1 MGSGRLAVNAP
12 ATALPPQV
20 RIVEVGPRDGLQ
32 NECVALGLDDRL
44 TLIGRLADAG
54 LTDIEAGAFVSPK
67 RVPNMAGS
75 GDLMKRLA
83 HRDGVRYPCLVP
95 NETGLDA
102 ALEAGCTDIAIF
114 AAVSETFS
122 RRNTACSIA
131 ESMARLAVVARRARD
146 AGVRVRGYLSCVI
159 GCPYE
164 GPVAASAVADMSSR
178 LMDMD
183 CYEVSLGD
191 TTGIGTP
198 AQVSR
203 LFDTVSAQVPVA
215 HLAGHF
221 HDTWGMGVA
230 NVWAAMQCGV
240 TVFDASVGGLGGCPF
255 APGASGNVAT
265 EDVAYMLAGAGIR
278 SGIDLGR
285 LVNTARWV
293 SARLDR
299 QPASRVARA
308 WRNAA
313 TPDSR

>member
-1 MGSGRLAVNAP
+1 MP
-12 ATALPPQV
+12 ARV

-32 NECVALGLDDRL
+32 NESVALGTDDRL
-44 TLIGRLADAG
+44 DLIARLADTG

-75 GDLMKRLA
+75 GELMKRLP
-83 HRDGVRYPCLVP
+83 RRNGVRYPCLVP
-95 NETGLDA
+95 NDTGLDA
-102 ALEAGCTDIAIF
+102 ALDAGCSDIALF

-122 RRNTACSIA
+122 RRNTGCSIA
-131 ESMARLAVVARRARD
+131 ESLTRLASVARRARD

-164 GPVAASAVADMSSR
+164 GAIAPGIVAELSAR
-178 LMDMD
+178 LIDMD

-198 AQVSR
+198 AQIAR
-203 LFDTVSAQVPVA
+203 LIDTVSTRVPA
-215 HLAGHF
+215 NRLAGHF

-230 NVWAAMQCGV
+230 NVWAALQCGV
-240 TVFDASVGGLGGCPF
+240 GVFDASVGGLGGCPF

-265 EDVAYMLAGAGIR
+265 EDLVYMLTGAGIETGVDLPR
-278 SGIDLGR
+278 LID
-285 LVNTARWV
+285 TARWV
-293 SARLDR
+293 NTRLNR

-308 WRNAA
+308 WRH
-313 TPDSR
+313 